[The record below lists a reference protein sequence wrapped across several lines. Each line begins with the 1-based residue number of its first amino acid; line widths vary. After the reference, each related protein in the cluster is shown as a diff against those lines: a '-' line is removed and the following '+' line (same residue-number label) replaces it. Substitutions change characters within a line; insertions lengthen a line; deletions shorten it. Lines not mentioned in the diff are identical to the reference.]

1 MYNAPFPNPQQA
13 GAGGT
18 MPTAQPMQPGMMA
31 PPMAEMAGQSA
42 GMPPPGMGAPGA
54 GGGQLDPRMVQAMLA
69 LQAQQGQRN
78 QVNRQNNLANMLRG
92 QGYDQLMNTK
102 RPGVANVLAAG
113 LGGYMANKKEAQAAE
128 RESALDQ
135 ERVKVGGPYYQG
147 LVDALRNSR

>member
-13 GAGGT
+13 GGG
-18 MPTAQPMQPGMMA
+18 MMSPTQPAMMA

-42 GMPPPGMGAPGA
+42 GMPPQAMGAPGA
-54 GGGQLDPRMVQAMLA
+54 GGGQVDPRMVQAMLA

-92 QGYDQLMNTK
+92 QSYSQLMETK

-113 LGGYMANKKEAQAAE
+113 LGGYMANKKEAEAAE

-135 ERVKVGGPYYQG
+135 ERVKAGGGYYAD
-147 LVDALRNSR
+147 LVKALRSDAR